1 MKKVVIIPGGFHPFH
16 AGHYE
21 LYKSALEAF
30 PDSDV
35 YVAASNV
42 QTERP
47 FPFKLK
53 QKLAQI
59 AGVPANR
66 FVQVKAPFDSS
77 EITSKYDPNNTILI
91 FVKSEKNSK
100 TGSDPEG
107 PFPAEIDPATGK
119 LPLAKKGR
127 NKGKPVSD
135 TLQYYKGNEDN
146 LQPMSRHKYLAY
158 LPTVEFGPGIKSGS
172 EVRKLWPKLS
182 NNAKLGLVYSM
193 YPSTKSNEKLAG
205 VVLKA
210 FDQVMGDQISEAY
223 PKQQISRYNPD
234 GTTYRGEKLP
244 VDDPDDIYNKG
255 TKVPLSTLQNVS
267 ADEPNIDSSIKNFI
281 KNRMDLLEPKE
292 QKILKLRFWYGM
304 TLEEI
309 ADRVELSP
317 NRIRQIEAHA
327 MRKLIQPNL
336 DINPKEIMRMYVPE
350 SQDYLE
356 EK

>member
-21 LYKSALEAF
+21 LYRSAVEAF

-77 EITSKYDPNNTILI
+77 EITSKYDPNDTILI

-135 TLQYYKGNEDN
+135 TLQYYKGNENN
-146 LQPMSRHKYLAY
+146 LEPMNRHKYLAY

-182 NNAKLGLVYSM
+182 KDAKLGLVYSM
-193 YPSTKSNEKLAG
+193 YPATKSNEKLAG

-223 PKQQISRYNPD
+223 PKQQISTYNPD
-234 GTTYRGEKLP
+234 GTTYRKQKMP
-244 VDDPDDIYNKG
+244 VDDPNDIYNQG
-255 TKVPLSTLQNVS
+255 TKVPLSTLQNVP
-267 ADEPNIDSSIKNFI
+267 AEEPNIDSSIKKLI
-281 KNRMDLLEPKE
+281 QDRMELLTKKE
-292 QKILKLRFWYGM
+292 QLVLKLRFWHNL
-304 TLEEI
+304 TLDEI
-309 ADRVELSP
+309 AKKIQVTP
-317 NRIRQIEAHA
+317 GRIQQIEGNAL
-327 MRKLIQPNL
+327 RKLIKPSL
-336 DINPKEIMRMYVPE
+336 DNNPKELMKMYVPE